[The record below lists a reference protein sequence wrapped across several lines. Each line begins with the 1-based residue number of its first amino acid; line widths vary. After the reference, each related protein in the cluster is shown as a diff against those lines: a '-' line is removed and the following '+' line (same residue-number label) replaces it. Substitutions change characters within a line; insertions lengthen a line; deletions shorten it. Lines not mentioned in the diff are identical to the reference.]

1 MAESDANPTQ
11 IPATSSEPVKRSGR
25 NLSIEGLRGLAAL
38 LVLISH
44 INGIAVEKNFA
55 PAWQNYLDQRIL
67 THLGTFGVCAFFCI
81 SGYLIIQ
88 SLAKHSDLKVFAI
101 NRAKRIYPLFI
112 ALQLVA
118 FPAALIIKSDL
129 TPFKKEPI
137 ALAGH
142 FISNLFFI
150 PGVFDLPI
158 AQKNAWSL
166 SFEAVFYVSAAL
178 LFIGFRQPEK
188 DRLPSRLWPL
198 VGLLIAVAMLLF
210 RPYAWFFLLGAI
222 VFLQHDKA
230 GRFTRFI
237 GGPFGL
243 AALVGMYLVLP
254 EGWRFV
260 PAINPYEIEAGPSWA
275 YTLATIPKWLLT
287 LPLAAVFFASVAYEK
302 GWLANFLR
310 QRWLVWLGTISYSLY
325 LVHPFIL
332 HPLGMVETKF
342 GSAGPYAF
350 IVLGLGLSVAVSA
363 ATYYGIEVWLTN
375 QIFRKRAPKAI
386 SSDASESQP
395 NQGRVTDNGPGESN
409 QSVPASPA
417 QPPSEVPTS
426 NVSPSIPTNDEDVI
440 LLRPY
445 LVHLWTNKWRVL
457 LWSAGL
463 TLMALAVAFLNPAVY
478 RCSAVIVTPSAS
490 TVSVGQA
497 LAGTASPLSI
507 LHGIGDSAATYMEVS
522 KAAKMPTQDVRDALD
537 FEEEGV
543 FSQLSVVATHKS
555 KAKAELM
562 VKTALDHMRKTSS
575 GLSFTM
581 AEQQM
586 SQLEA
591 ALAKKEQEVLVAQSE
606 FSDFQK
612 SLKTAPDP
620 ANPLST
626 TQYLARLQQI
636 ESQLGLVR
644 KKLEVARKLASKP
657 EIKNPDLPSGIPD
670 RDRYRNQIVQLE
682 YQLQVAKI
690 KGGPRNPAVIA
701 LERELQLAKQNFQ
714 DQVRNYLKSI
724 DSDTDETIANLTGE
738 ELGLQWQYDYNKAL
752 REAAPEEALEYS
764 RQLDK
769 VNALEAARDGIRKQ
783 LEDAKL
789 SSQVY
794 KFVWTVLQQPFVETT
809 PVNKKY
815 GLIAL
820 LGFFA
825 SLVIVVATFC
835 IRLGT
840 KDRKD
845 W

>member
-11 IPATSSEPVKRSGR
+11 IPATSSEPIKRSGR

-44 INGIAVEKNFA
+44 INGIAVEKDFA
-55 PAWQNYLDQRIL
+55 PPWQNYLDQRIL

-118 FPAALIIKSDL
+118 FPAALILKSDL

-142 FISNLFFI
+142 FISNLFFV

-178 LFIGFRQPEK
+178 LFIGFRKPEK
-188 DRLPSRLWPL
+188 DRLPSRVWPL
-198 VGLLIAVAMLLF
+198 IGLLIAVAMLLF
-210 RPYAWFFLLGAI
+210 RPYAWFFLLGAL
-222 VFLQHDKA
+222 VFLQRDKA
-230 GRFTRFI
+230 ERFTRFI

-260 PAINPYEIEAGPSWA
+260 PAINPYEMEAGPSWA

-302 GWLANFLR
+302 GWLASFLR

-332 HPLGMVETKF
+332 HPLGMVEKKF

-350 IVLGLGLSVAVSA
+350 IVLGLGLSVAIAA

-375 QIFRKRAPKAI
+375 QIFRKRTPKAMG
-386 SSDASESQP
+386 SDATTGQP
-395 NQGRVTDNGPGESN
+395 NPGDVTASMAAESN
-409 QSVPASPA
+409 PSATPP
-417 QPPSEVPTS
+417 QPPSDVPTS
-426 NVSPSIPTNDEDVI
+426 NVSPNLPPNDEDII

-457 LWSAGL
+457 MWSAGL
-463 TLMALAVAFLNPAVY
+463 TLLALAIAFLNPAVY

-543 FSQLSVVATHKS
+543 FSQLAVVATHRS

-562 VKTALDHMRKTSS
+562 VKTALDHMRETSS

-586 SQLEA
+586 TQLES
-591 ALAKKEQEVLVAQSE
+591 ALAKKEQEVLAAQSQ
-606 FSDFQK
+606 FSEFQK

-620 ANPLST
+620 ANPLAT

-644 KKLEVARKLASKP
+644 KKLEVARKLAAKP

-670 RDRYRNQIVQLE
+670 RDRFRNQIVQLE

-690 KGGPRNPAVIA
+690 KGGPKNPAVIA

-714 DQVRNYLKSI
+714 EQVRNYLKSI

-738 ELGLQWQYDYNKAL
+738 ELGLQWQYEYNKAL

-764 RQLDK
+764 RQQDK

-840 KDRKD
+840 KGRKD